1 LDKSL
6 KSRREFLMSGS
17 TVISASWLALNTP
30 LILAA
35 SQSAQTNSKNQAAY
49 LNISNQDALEF
60 GAIVDQI
67 IPPDETPGATE
78 AGVVYFID
86 AALGGFMAGVA
97 PMFQEGLQDLQERSN
112 SAGRSNSRFSELS
125 FEKQTEV
132 LKEIDETGFFNT
144 IRTMT
149 LMGMFCLPQYGGNRD
164 NIGWDLIG
172 FSHQHVWQP
181 PFGYYDAEAHGQVVE
196 PGGEH
201 GNS

>member
-1 LDKSL
+1 MDKSL

-35 SQSAQTNSKNQAAY
+35 SQSAQANFKNQAAY
-49 LNISNQDALEF
+49 LNISDQDALEY
-60 GAIVDQI
+60 GAIADQI
-67 IPPDETPGATE
+67 IPPDETPGATD

-86 AALGGFMAGVA
+86 IALGGFMQRKA
-97 PMFQEGLQDLQERSN
+97 PMFKQGLQYLQHRSV
-112 SAGRSNSRFSELS
+112 SAGTNKARFSDLS

-132 LKEIDETGFFNT
+132 LTEIEKSVFFKT
-144 IRTMT
+144 LRKLT

-172 FSHQHVWQP
+172 FSHQHVWLP
-181 PFGYYDAEAHGQVVE
+181 PFGYYDAEAHGQGVE
-196 PGGEH
+196 QGGEH